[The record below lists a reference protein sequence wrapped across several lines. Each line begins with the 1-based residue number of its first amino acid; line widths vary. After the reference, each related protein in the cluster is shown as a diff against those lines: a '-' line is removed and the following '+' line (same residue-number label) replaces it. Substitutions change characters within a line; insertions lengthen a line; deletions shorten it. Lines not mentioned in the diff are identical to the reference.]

1 LFDQLRT
8 FDLKWH
14 LQVQKVQFSP
24 LQVLKYAQ
32 INITHKPAPPMAVQY
47 HELSVFQQGI
57 MITALLTVS
66 DTRRT
71 AVFYKYT
78 SESDD
83 PPMDDFIE

>member
-1 LFDQLRT
+1 
-8 FDLKWH
+8 
-14 LQVQKVQFSP
+14 
-24 LQVLKYAQ
+24 
-32 INITHKPAPPMAVQY
+32 MAVQY